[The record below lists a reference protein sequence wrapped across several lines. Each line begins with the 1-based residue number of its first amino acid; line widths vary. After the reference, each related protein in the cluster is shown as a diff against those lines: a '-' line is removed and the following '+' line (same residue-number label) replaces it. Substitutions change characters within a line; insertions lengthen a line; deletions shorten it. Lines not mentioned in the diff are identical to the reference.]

1 MFTLKRNFTT
11 GSIYLL
17 IAASGFAAL
26 SWEVIW
32 QIKSTLALGVSA
44 WGAAMTLAVIMCGM
58 SIGGYLMG
66 RVLSGGI
73 SLSAVRWYGL
83 LELMV
88 GVAGLFLNTALH
100 ALEKLD
106 TWMYASLP
114 SSLSLI
120 YIVGMIIVFGIPT
133 MCMGATFPVFA
144 RMSEQFHIP
153 IYKLYSL
160 NILGAALGAL
170 MVAFIIIPLF
180 GLTHTIW
187 IISFINIAAGFYA
200 WQWMPMQ
207 QSADTKQVAAEQFEH
222 APFAST
228 EIIVVFVSG
237 FAIFMMEVVW
247 FRALSNM
254 LPNTADIFAVML
266 ASVLIALGLAAKKV
280 PLLKQKQ
287 KSLGV
292 QIGMGGVFILLVTPL
307 IERLDSSMAIFKAF
321 IYQYRSIGVTNADSI
336 NLNWSLSP
344 DTFIVNGSVM
354 LAYAMQLFLMFAAI
368 FFVIALP
375 IRFVGVAFPWIL
387 ESRNSSRHIGR
398 LYAVNTLGAILG
410 AICAAWLFLPLLGF
424 AKTSWL
430 IGVVV
435 VMTGALLATGIKRYG
450 IIFVGAA
457 ALLIAIML
465 ETGIGKTRVQGFFAT
480 DRQGKPAKVLQYVE
494 GPAATI
500 SAVQY
505 RDDGARAL
513 LIGSSMAAIESGDK
527 DQPASHYMA
536 WMGYLPMMFHPDP
549 KKALVICFGT
559 GQTANAVRREN
570 PDELDIVDINPNVF
584 ALAHHFKSNE
594 GVLNDPRVKAI
605 IMDGRAYMRRT
616 KKTYDVITL
625 EPMPPIS
632 VGVNALYSRE
642 FYVLARKRLSA
653 HGVIAQ
659 WLPFHVAAP
668 HYTASIAKTF
678 IDVFPN
684 AVLWIDDVS
693 NTGILIGTKSAHP
706 LTAAGLSGYPRTNT
720 KRNLSQNEVE
730 RSIALDSKQLAQYA
744 RYGEVITDDNQLLA
758 YGKALSVPGLLV
770 EANFALLRRINSK
783 IIIPEFDR
791 EFP

>member
-1 MFTLKRNFTT
+1 
-11 GSIYLL
+11 
-17 IAASGFAAL
+17 
-26 SWEVIW
+26 V
-32 QIKSTLALGVSA
+32 
-44 WGAAMTLAVIMCGM
+44 
-58 SIGGYLMG
+58 
-66 RVLSGGI
+66 
-73 SLSAVRWYGL
+73 
-83 LELMV
+83 
-88 GVAGLFLNTALH
+88 
-100 ALEKLD
+100 
-106 TWMYASLP
+106 
-114 SSLSLI
+114 
-120 YIVGMIIVFGIPT
+120 
-133 MCMGATFPVFA
+133 
-144 RMSEQFHIP
+144 
-153 IYKLYSL
+153 
-160 NILGAALGAL
+160 
-170 MVAFIIIPLF
+170 
-180 GLTHTIW
+180 
-187 IISFINIAAGFYA
+187 
-200 WQWMPMQ
+200 
-207 QSADTKQVAAEQFEH
+207 
-222 APFAST
+222 
-228 EIIVVFVSG
+228 
-237 FAIFMMEVVW
+237 
-247 FRALSNM
+247 
-254 LPNTADIFAVML
+254 
-266 ASVLIALGLAAKKV
+266 
-280 PLLKQKQ
+280 
-287 KSLGV
+287 
-292 QIGMGGVFILLVTPL
+292 
-307 IERLDSSMAIFKAF
+307 
-321 IYQYRSIGVTNADSI
+321 
-336 NLNWSLSP
+336 
-344 DTFIVNGSVM
+344 
-354 LAYAMQLFLMFAAI
+354 
-368 FFVIALP
+368 
-375 IRFVGVAFPWIL
+375 
-387 ESRNSSRHIGR
+387 ESRNSSRYTGR

-410 AICAAWLFLPLLGF
+410 SICAAWLFLPLLGF
-424 AKTSWL
+424 AKTAWL
-430 IGVVV
+430 IGSVV
-435 VMTGALLATGIKRYG
+435 VMTGALLATGMKRYG

-457 ALLIAIML
+457 ALLIAMML

-480 DRQGKPAKVLQYVE
+480 DRQGKPAQVLQYVE

-505 RDDGARAL
+505 HHDGARAL

-536 WMGYLPMMFHPDP
+536 WMGHLPMMFHPDP

-559 GQTANAVRREN
+559 GQTSNAVRKEN

-605 IMDGRAYMRRT
+605 VMDGRAYMRRT

-642 FYVLARKRLSA
+642 FYALARKRLSA

-693 NTGILIGTKSAHP
+693 NTGILIGTKSDHP
-706 LTAAGLSGYPRTNT
+706 LTSAGLSGYLRTNI

-730 RSIALDSKQLAQYA
+730 RSMALDSKQLAQYA

-770 EANFALLRRINSK
+770 DANFALLRRINSK